1 MNENVCTVFAGVP
14 IRYTKCTWE
23 RYCFSNSDLYSPF
36 RFTLTFT
43 YVRNCAKWVICNLHA
58 NKHRACRDARTCFG
72 HRGHYSHSRYI
83 SYLVYFG
90 YASYSEYV
98 STCVRELWTPW
109 PAILANHT
117 IEEWSQWEWLI
128 QWECIVIE
136 ISDHDTQ
143 SIRVESEIRI
153 RAACSIYIVFLC
165 ISPTQCIL
173 WWL

>member
-117 IEEWSQWEWLI
+117 YDRGMITVGMTDTVRVYRYRDQWSWYA
-128 QWECIVIE
+128 VNT
-136 ISDHDTQ
+136 S
-143 SIRVESEIRI
+143 RI
-153 RAACSIYIVFLC
+153 RNTDSCSMQYLHC
-165 ISPTQCIL
+165 ISL
-173 WWL
+173 Y